1 MKKRLKKWVKVVI
14 TVLVG
19 VAGIMLW
26 KQAGTVGELAQTST
40 TYFILCLLLWFY
52 LLVGQILI
60 LKLLWEK

>member
-40 TYFILCLLLWFY
+40 IFLLLCLLLWFY
-52 LLVGQILI
+52 LIVGQILI